1 MSLLIVTLRLLLGA
15 LTLLILLIVSTLSSR
30 MRWKTL
36 RRVVAGAGV
45 AAGLPLRLELPLHFT
60 KFLALAL
67 QAYSLVEQCLEV
79 GECMTLQLIVEW
91 PYQIISEAILSL
103 HQYQHHWEH
112 IETTK

>member
-1 MSLLIVTLRLLLGA
+1 MILLLTRCALSLLIVMLRLLLGA

-67 QAYSLVEQCLEV
+67 QAYSFVEQCLKV
-79 GECMTLQLIVEW
+79 GECMTLELVVEW
-91 PYQIISEAILSL
+91 PY
-103 HQYQHHWEH
+103 
-112 IETTK
+112 